1 MLLLRAELLHLAAA
15 TVVGALLNKQ
25 QAQAQVAAVVADMY
39 THTEVVLV
47 ILDKDTKAALEY
59 GKALAKLVAVVVAD
73 LLAPDNK
80 VTEMQAEQ
88 AATVLPYWD
97 LA

>member
-1 MLLLRAELLHLAAA
+1 VVATAVGDLPIKQPGVEQVVEAVAA
-15 TVVGALLNKQ
+15 T
-25 QAQAQVAAVVADMY
+25 Y
-39 THTEVVLV
+39 THTVAALAFQG
-47 ILDKDTKAALEY
+47 KDTKVVPEY

-73 LLAPDNK
+73 LLALDNK

-97 LA
+97 LT

>member
-1 MLLLRAELLHLAAA
+1 
-15 TVVGALLNKQ
+15 
-25 QAQAQVAAVVADMY
+25 VAAVVADMY

-47 ILDKDTKAALEY
+47 ILDKDTKAELVF
-59 GKALAKLVAVVVAD
+59 GKALAKLVAAVAAD

>member
-1 MLLLRAELLHLAAA
+1 MAGVTAAGEHPIKQPA
-15 TVVGALLNKQ
+15 LEQVVVA
-25 QAQAQVAAVVADMY
+25 VAAMY
-39 THTEVVLV
+39 THTEVELV

-73 LLAPDNK
+73 LLALDNK